1 MTTTILPREGL
12 QEEQETL
19 LSPGLVIISAFF
31 RLFTVLPPNASELPS
46 SASPTRWCPSSSSE
60 TQQALVTFGSPENS
74 QAGGERRSRC
84 SWRWDHWR
92 RTPEQGVDCT
102 SSTTASCGRRH
113 GAVGENIP
121 PPHPPTPVTW
131 QVPEITFLAF
141 SWKLKCRRRGSGR
154 DPSTLCFTGSGVG
167 SCHGSAGG
175 QPRAGAQGG
184 CSRRDA
190 ALGAGWSGSG
200 QKARVGR
207 QQGGKARQHA
217 RLERWVRRQPRSVQ
231 GGLPWGAAQ
240 SSGA

>member
-1 MTTTILPREGL
+1 MLM
-12 QEEQETL
+12 
-19 LSPGLVIISAFF
+19 
-31 RLFTVLPPNASELPS
+31 
-46 SASPTRWCPSSSSE
+46 
-60 TQQALVTFGSPENS
+60 
-74 QAGGERRSRC
+74 
-84 SWRWDHWR
+84 
-92 RTPEQGVDCT
+92 
-102 SSTTASCGRRH
+102 
-113 GAVGENIP
+113 AVGPLATHSRARCGLHQLHHCQLWEETWGSGRKHP
-121 PPHPPTPVTW
+121 PPHSTPVTW

-217 RLERWVRRQPRSVQ
+217 RLERWVRREPRSAQ